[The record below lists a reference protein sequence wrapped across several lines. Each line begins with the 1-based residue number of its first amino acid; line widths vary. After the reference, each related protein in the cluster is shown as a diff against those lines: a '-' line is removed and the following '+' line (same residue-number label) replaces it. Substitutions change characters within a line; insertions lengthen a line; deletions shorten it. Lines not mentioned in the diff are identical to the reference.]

1 MRNTLFVLATTSLFI
16 LSCGKL
22 SEEELWKRV
31 ESAKKNN
38 NVDSTI
44 VMSQKIIQEYP
55 KGKFAPASLFLLAE
69 TYYRV
74 KKESRIGLNYY
85 KLFVERYPD
94 LQPTPVAQFLIGFIY
109 NNDLRM
115 IDSARFAYESFLT
128 EYPDHQLAESARFEL
143 SMLGKPPE
151 EIVPH
156 PTPRIFI
163 PNADERKK

>member
-1 MRNTLFVLATTSLFI
+1 MKNSLFVLAITSLLI
-16 LSCGKL
+16 VSCGKL
-22 SEEELWKRV
+22 TEEELWKRA
-31 ESAKKNN
+31 ESAKRNS

-44 VMSQKIIQEYP
+44 EMSQKIIQEYP
-55 KGKFAPASLFLLAE
+55 KGKFASASLFLLAE
-69 TYYRV
+69 TYYRS
-74 KKESRIGLNYY
+74 KKEARIGLNYY

-115 IDSARFAYESFLT
+115 IDSARVAYETFLYK
-128 EYPDHQLAESARFEL
+128 YPEHQLAESAKFEL
-143 SMLGKPPE
+143 AMLGKPPE

-156 PTPRIFI
+156 PTPRIFM